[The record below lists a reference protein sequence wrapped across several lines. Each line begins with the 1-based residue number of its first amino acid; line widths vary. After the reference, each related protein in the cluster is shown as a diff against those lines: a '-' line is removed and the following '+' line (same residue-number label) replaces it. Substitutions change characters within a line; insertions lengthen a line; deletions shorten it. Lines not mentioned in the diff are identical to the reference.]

1 MKFIKTA
8 FKGLFVIEPELYE
21 DNRGNFYRVFCQ
33 NELKQVGYNNAIVQ
47 INQSFNKKKGTIRGM
62 HFQYPPMA
70 EIKIVRCIAGSI
82 FDVAIDLRTKSTTYL
97 QWYSEI
103 LSAENKKM
111 ICIPEGFAHG
121 FQTLKD
127 NTEIVYFLTEF
138 YNPDLEGAVRYDD
151 PKFKISWP
159 LEPRI
164 ISERDKN
171 HPFINENFNGISLLS

>member
-1 MKFIKTA
+1 MNFFKTKL
-8 FKGLFVIEPELYE
+8 KGLFVIEPEIYE

-33 NELKQVGYNNAIVQ
+33 NELKEIGYNKPIVQ

-70 EIKIVRCIAGSI
+70 EIKIVRCAAGSI
-82 FDVAIDLRTKSTTYL
+82 FDVAIDLRANSHTYL

-103 LSAENKKM
+103 LSAENKKL

-121 FQTLKD
+121 FQTLED
-127 NTEIVYFLTEF
+127 NIEIIYLHTEF
-138 YNPDLEGAVRYDD
+138 YSSELESAVRYDD
-151 PKFKISWP
+151 PKFNISWP
-159 LEPRI
+159 LELTV

-171 HPFINENFNGISLLS
+171 LPLINGDFKCISL

>member
-1 MKFIKTA
+1 MKFFKT
-8 FKGLFVIEPELYE
+8 KLEGLFIIEPEIYE

-33 NELKQVGYNNAIVQ
+33 NELKQIGYNKSIVQ

-70 EIKIVRCIAGSI
+70 EIKIVRCTAGSI
-82 FDVAIDLRTKSTTYL
+82 FDVAIDLRANSPTYL
-97 QWYSEI
+97 QWYSET

-121 FQTLKD
+121 FQTLED
-127 NTEIVYFLTEF
+127 NIEIIYLHTEF
-138 YNPDLEGAVRYDD
+138 YSSELESAVRYND
-151 PKFKISWP
+151 PKFNISWP
-159 LEPRI
+159 LELTV

-171 HPFINENFNGISLLS
+171 HPLINGDFKCISL